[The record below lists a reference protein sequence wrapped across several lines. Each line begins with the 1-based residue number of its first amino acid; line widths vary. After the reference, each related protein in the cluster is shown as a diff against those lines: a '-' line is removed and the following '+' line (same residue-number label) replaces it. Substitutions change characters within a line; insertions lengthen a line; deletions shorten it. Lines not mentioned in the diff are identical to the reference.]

1 MSQRRLSLA
10 ILPLLVVSALTFAVP
25 AAAGPVPEGAT
36 WTQVWFPSQDGT
48 LLRADLMLP
57 ADRADKDR
65 HPVILSIGPY
75 FGRNALNMGPGE
87 TGPVGRFNDLI
98 TEGRIFERGYAYMQ
112 VDSRGYGGSQGCNDF
127 GGPGEQMD
135 TEAAVNWAARQ
146 PWSNG
151 NVGMWGKSYDAWTQ
165 VMALAENPVGLKA
178 AVIQSPLLE
187 AYRGMFLNGV
197 HYDAGWYATPNL
209 YRAYD
214 LVPTTAEDAEPEEF
228 LYPAM
233 GTLTNPACNVETTAL
248 TTIYDHDLEYWQRR
262 DVIDAAAR
270 SRVPVLWSHGFNDAN
285 TKADNFMD
293 VWSRLKG
300 PKRAWFGQWD
310 HVRGNESAAVGR
322 LGFMDEAMDWFDH
335 YLKGMP
341 LKKHP
346 AIEIQDGDGKWRTE
360 KAWPPCDAKAHAFPL
375 NSGSFTDESGT
386 QAAAPGTEGAWTFT
400 EPAPYDIR
408 FAGEPIVTAD
418 VQTLVPNVNLV
429 ALLYDVAPDGAARL
443 MSRGAYLVEQA
454 GEVSFTLYPQ
464 DWLLLKGHR
473 IGLKIGGA
481 DDSWF
486 TPVHTGTDATVSG
499 GTVEIPFL
507 GALRDANLKGTV
519 AAAMTGVPSPQLDP
533 QMVEGNTVDG
543 EYPPAPRQARRSRS
557 GSR

>member
-1 MSQRRLSLA
+1 MSRRRLSLA
-10 ILPLLVVSALTFAVP
+10 VLSFLLFSGLVLAVP
-25 AAAGPVPEGAT
+25 AAAEPVPEGAT
-36 WTQVWFPSQDGT
+36 WTQLWLPSQDGT

-57 ADRADKDR
+57 ANRAEGDR

-75 FGRNALNMGPGE
+75 FGRNPLNMSPGD
-87 TGPVGRFNDLI
+87 TGPFLRFNDLI

-187 AYRGMFLNGV
+187 AYRGMFMNGV
-197 HYDAGWYATPNL
+197 HYDSGWYATPTL
-209 YRAYD
+209 YRAFD
-214 LVPTTAEDAEPEEF
+214 LAPTSTSDAEPEEH

-262 DVIDAAAR
+262 DIIDAAAR

-285 TKADNFMD
+285 TKADNFME

-341 LKKHP
+341 LVKHP

-360 KAWPPCDAKAHAFPL
+360 RAWPPRDAKGHAFSL
-375 NSGSFTDESGT
+375 NPGAYTDEAGN
-386 QAAAPGTEGAWTFT
+386 QAALPGAGAWTFT

-408 FAGEPIVTAD
+408 YAGTPVVTAD

-429 ALLYDVAPDGAARL
+429 ALLYDVAPDGAAKF
-443 MSRGAYLVEQA
+443 MSRGAFLVEEA
-454 GEVSFTLYPQ
+454 GEVSFALYPQ
-464 DWLLLKGHR
+464 DWLLRKGHR
-473 IGLKIGGA
+473 IGLQLAGA

-486 TPVHTGTDATVSG
+486 TPIHTGTDATVSG

-507 GALRDANLKGTV
+507 GAVREANLKGTL
-519 AAAMTGVPSPQLDP
+519 AAAQGGVPAPRLDP
-533 QMVEGNTVDG
+533 QMVEDNTVDG
-543 EYPPAPRQARRSRS
+543 NYPRAPRNARRPRSR
-557 GSR
+557 